1 MTDIKERGD
10 QMEEACGVFGIYAQD
25 ESINVAEAAYY
36 GLFALQHRG
45 QESAGIAVADGKG
58 IKHYRNLGLV
68 PEVFDEEI
76 LHGLT
81 GRVSIGHVRYSTFG
95 SKDVINSQPLVAR
108 CKIGMLALAHNGN
121 LVNADALRAQM
132 EDDGAIFQTS
142 VDTEVILNL
151 IARESSKGLIEAV
164 RSMMEKVRGSY
175 ALVLLAKDKLI
186 GIRDPYGIRPLC
198 LGRVGNSFVLA
209 SESCALDAVGAE
221 FVRDVQPGEIV
232 VIDAEG
238 IHSMHVKTPMRSRL
252 CLFEFVYFARPDSVI
267 DGINVYQSRVEAGKR
282 LAIDDDVEADMV
294 IGVPDSALAAA
305 MGYAQQSGIP
315 YGDGLAK
322 NRYVG
327 RTFIQPEQ
335 GMRELGVRTKLNALT
350 RNVRGK
356 RLILVDD
363 SIVRGTTS
371 RKIVEMLR
379 TAGAKEVH
387 MRISS
392 PSVLN
397 PCYFGIDTATSEEL
411 IGHSRSAEEICRFIG
426 ADSLKFLSLPDLL
439 KTVAGSGCQ
448 FCTGCFDGDYPI
460 DPETGEMHGMEA
472 AKARPGGAAA
482 RVGLPL
488 RGRAADSRGADG
500 VRAGQHE
507 RGRGAGH
514 DAGAAGAAVVGA
526 VRAVCGCAGR
536 AVRDAALHPG
546 VSGWFPFHRR
556 GEDVRGVC
564 LTPVPDGYGVSPP
577 VRGGG
582 SGAGAGAVRAGG
594 RIEGG
599 RAGGGAAV

>member
-1 MTDIKERGD
+1 MDILESITEHETTFEHIG
-10 QMEEACGVFGIYAQD
+10 EECGVVGIAASKR
-25 ESINVAEAAYY
+25 ENVAALAYY
-36 GLFALQHRG
+36 ALYALQHRG

-81 GRVSIGHVRYSTFG
+81 GRISIGHVRYSTFG
-95 SKDVINSQPLVAR
+95 SKDVINAQPLVAR

-151 IARESSKGLIEAV
+151 IARESSKGLIEAI

-371 RKIVEMLR
+371 DRIVKMLR
-379 TAGAKEVH
+379 DAGATEVH
-387 MRISS
+387 MRVSS
-392 PSVLN
+392 PPFLY
-397 PCYFGIDTATSEEL
+397 PCYFGTDVPAREQL
-411 IGHSRSAEEICRFIG
+411 IAYNRTVEDIRQVIG
-426 ADSLKFLSLPDLL
+426 ADSLAYLKLERLSDMVGGLPYC
-439 KTVAGSGCQ
+439 SGC
-448 FCTGCFDGDYPI
+448 FTGKYPLDPPTEDIRGDY
-460 DPETGEMHGMEA
+460 D
-472 AKARPGGAAA
+472 K
-482 RVGLPL
+482 
-488 RGRAADSRGADG
+488 
-500 VRAGQHE
+500 
-507 RGRGAGH
+507 
-514 DAGAAGAAVVGA
+514 
-526 VRAVCGCAGR
+526 
-536 AVRDAALHPG
+536 
-546 VSGWFPFHRR
+546 
-556 GEDVRGVC
+556 
-564 LTPVPDGYGVSPP
+564 
-577 VRGGG
+577 
-582 SGAGAGAVRAGG
+582 
-594 RIEGG
+594 
-599 RAGGGAAV
+599 

>member
-81 GRVSIGHVRYSTFG
+81 GRISIGHVRYSTFG

-142 VDTEVILNL
+142 VDTEVILSL

-198 LGRVGNSFVLA
+198 LGRVGTSFVLA

-238 IHSMHVKTPMRSRL
+238 VHSMHVKTPMRSRL

-411 IGHSRSAEEICRFIG
+411 IGHSRSVEEICRFIG

-460 DPETGEMHGMEA
+460 DPETGEMHGME
-472 AKARPGGAAA
+472 
-482 RVGLPL
+482 
-488 RGRAADSRGADG
+488 
-500 VRAGQHE
+500 E
-507 RGRGAGH
+507 EH
-514 DAGAAGAAVVGA
+514 DYV
-526 VRAVCGCAGR
+526 
-536 AVRDAALHPG
+536 
-546 VSGWFPFHRR
+546 
-556 GEDVRGVC
+556 
-564 LTPVPDGYGVSPP
+564 
-577 VRGGG
+577 
-582 SGAGAGAVRAGG
+582 
-594 RIEGG
+594 
-599 RAGGGAAV
+599 

>member
-81 GRVSIGHVRYSTFG
+81 GRISIGHVRYSTFG

-142 VDTEVILNL
+142 VDTEVILSL

-175 ALVLLAKDKLI
+175 ALVLLTKDKLI
-186 GIRDPYGIRPLC
+186 GIRDPYGIR
-198 LGRVGNSFVLA
+198 NSFVLA

-232 VIDAEG
+232 VIDADG

-411 IGHSRSAEEICRFIG
+411 IGHSRSVEEICRFIG

-460 DPETGEMHGMEA
+460 DPETGEMHGME
-472 AKARPGGAAA
+472 
-482 RVGLPL
+482 
-488 RGRAADSRGADG
+488 
-500 VRAGQHE
+500 E
-507 RGRGAGH
+507 EH
-514 DAGAAGAAVVGA
+514 DYV
-526 VRAVCGCAGR
+526 
-536 AVRDAALHPG
+536 
-546 VSGWFPFHRR
+546 
-556 GEDVRGVC
+556 
-564 LTPVPDGYGVSPP
+564 
-577 VRGGG
+577 
-582 SGAGAGAVRAGG
+582 
-594 RIEGG
+594 
-599 RAGGGAAV
+599 

>member
-81 GRVSIGHVRYSTFG
+81 GRISIGHVRYSTFG

-238 IHSMHVKTPMRSRL
+238 VHSMHVKTPMRSRL

-282 LAIDDDVEADMV
+282 LAIDDDVAV
-294 IGVPDSALAAA
+294 FGQPVAVGNPAL
-305 MGYAQQSGIP
+305 
-315 YGDGLAK
+315 L
-322 NRYVG
+322 
-327 RTFIQPEQ
+327 
-335 GMRELGVRTKLNALT
+335 
-350 RNVRGK
+350 
-356 RLILVDD
+356 
-363 SIVRGTTS
+363 
-371 RKIVEMLR
+371 
-379 TAGAKEVH
+379 
-387 MRISS
+387 
-392 PSVLN
+392 
-397 PCYFGIDTATSEEL
+397 
-411 IGHSRSAEEICRFIG
+411 G
-426 ADSLKFLSLPDLL
+426 ADPQRSR
-439 KTVAGSGCQ
+439 Q
-448 FCTGCFDGDYPI
+448 
-460 DPETGEMHGMEA
+460 
-472 AKARPGGAAA
+472 
-482 RVGLPL
+482 
-488 RGRAADSRGADG
+488 AADSG
-500 VRAGQHE
+500 
-507 RGRGAGH
+507 GRFHRPRH
-514 DAGAAGAAVVGA
+514 DEPQD
-526 VRAVCGCAGR
+526 R
-536 AVRDAALHPG
+536 RDAAH
-546 VSGWFPFHRR
+546 
-556 GEDVRGVC
+556 
-564 LTPVPDGYGVSPP
+564 
-577 VRGGG
+577 
-582 SGAGAGAVRAGG
+582 GG
-594 RIEGG
+594 REGS
-599 RAGGGAAV
+599 AHAHFLALGAEPLLFRH

>member
-10 QMEEACGVFGIYAQD
+10 RMEEACGVFGIYAQD

-81 GRVSIGHVRYSTFG
+81 GRISIGHVRYSTFG
-95 SKDVINSQPLVAR
+95 SKDVINAQPLVAR

-198 LGRVGNSFVLA
+198 LGRVGSSFVLA

-327 RTFIQPEQ
+327 RTFIQPTQ
-335 GMRELGVRTKLNALT
+335 AMRQLGIRLKLNPLPS
-350 RNVRGK
+350 VISGK
-356 RLILVDD
+356 RLVVIDD
-363 SIVRGTTS
+363 SIVRGNTS
-371 RKIVEMLR
+371 KKLIEMLR
-379 TAGAKEVH
+379 QAGATEVH
-387 MRISS
+387 MRIVS
-392 PSVLN
+392 PEVLW
-397 PCYFGIDTATSEEL
+397 PCFYGIDTDTRDQL
-411 IGHSRSAEEICRFIG
+411 IAANMTNDEMCEWMG
-426 ADSLKFLSLPDLL
+426 ADSLAFISLPGLRESLPD
-439 KTVAGSGCQ
+439 VREPS
-448 FCTGCFDGDYPI
+448 FCDACFSGDYPVKI
-460 DPETGEMHGMEA
+460 PPSTAKKSFMTKADFA
-472 AKARPGGAAA
+472 AEYARESEKAEKTQ
-482 RVGLPL
+482 VTL
-488 RGRAADSRGADG
+488 
-500 VRAGQHE
+500 
-507 RGRGAGH
+507 
-514 DAGAAGAAVVGA
+514 
-526 VRAVCGCAGR
+526 
-536 AVRDAALHPG
+536 
-546 VSGWFPFHRR
+546 
-556 GEDVRGVC
+556 
-564 LTPVPDGYGVSPP
+564 
-577 VRGGG
+577 
-582 SGAGAGAVRAGG
+582 
-594 RIEGG
+594 
-599 RAGGGAAV
+599 

>member
-1 MTDIKERGD
+1 MTEIKERGD
-10 QMEEACGVFGIYAQD
+10 RMEEACGVFGIYAQD
-25 ESINVAEAAYY
+25 EAINVAEAAYY

-81 GRVSIGHVRYSTFG
+81 GHISIGHVRYSTFG
-95 SKDVINSQPLVAR
+95 GKDVINAQPLVAR

-121 LVNADALRAQM
+121 LVNADALRSQM
-132 EDDGAIFQTS
+132 EDDGAIFQTT
-142 VDTEVILNL
+142 VDTEVILGL

-198 LGRVGNSFVLA
+198 LGRVGSSFVLA

-232 VIDAEG
+232 VID
-238 IHSMHVKTPMRSRL
+238 
-252 CLFEFVYFARPDSVI
+252 
-267 DGINVYQSRVEAGKR
+267 GINVYQSRVEAGKR
-282 LAIDDDVEADMV
+282 LAVGDDVQADMV

-411 IGHSRSAEEICRFIG
+411 IGHSRSVEEICRFIG

-460 DPETGEMHGMEA
+460 DPETGEM
-472 AKARPGGAAA
+472 K
-482 RVGLPL
+482 
-488 RGRAADSRGADG
+488 D
-500 VRAGQHE
+500 
-507 RGRGAGH
+507 
-514 DAGAAGAAVVGA
+514 
-526 VRAVCGCAGR
+526 
-536 AVRDAALHPG
+536 
-546 VSGWFPFHRR
+546 
-556 GEDVRGVC
+556 
-564 LTPVPDGYGVSPP
+564 
-577 VRGGG
+577 
-582 SGAGAGAVRAGG
+582 
-594 RIEGG
+594 IEG
-599 RAGGGAAV
+599 

>member
-45 QESAGIAVADGKG
+45 QESAGVAVADGKG

-81 GRVSIGHVRYSTFG
+81 GRISIGHVRYSTFG
-95 SKDVINSQPLVAR
+95 SKDVINAQPLVAR

-142 VDTEVILNL
+142 VDTEVILSL

-238 IHSMHVKTPMRSRL
+238 VHSMHVKTPMRSRL

-392 PSVLN
+392 PPFMH
-397 PCYFGIDTATSEEL
+397 PCYFGTDVPSNDQL
-411 IGHSRSAEEICRFIG
+411 IAAQHSTEEICKMIG
-426 ADSLKFLSLPDLL
+426 ADSLGYMEIEYLEGMAGGLPIC
-439 KTVAGSGCQ
+439 KA
-448 FCTGCFDGDYPI
+448 CFDGNYP
-460 DPETGEMHGMEA
+460 MEIPNENNLQNDFEIH
-472 AKARPGGAAA
+472 K
-482 RVGLPL
+482 
-488 RGRAADSRGADG
+488 
-500 VRAGQHE
+500 
-507 RGRGAGH
+507 
-514 DAGAAGAAVVGA
+514 
-526 VRAVCGCAGR
+526 
-536 AVRDAALHPG
+536 
-546 VSGWFPFHRR
+546 
-556 GEDVRGVC
+556 
-564 LTPVPDGYGVSPP
+564 
-577 VRGGG
+577 
-582 SGAGAGAVRAGG
+582 
-594 RIEGG
+594 I
-599 RAGGGAAV
+599 

>member
-81 GRVSIGHVRYSTFG
+81 GRISIGHVRYSTFG
-95 SKDVINSQPLVAR
+95 SKDVINAQPLVAR

-142 VDTEVILNL
+142 VDTEVILSL

-238 IHSMHVKTPMRSRL
+238 VHAMHVKTPMRSRL

-294 IGVPDSALAAA
+294 IGVPDRKYGEEAMACIILKEPGSVTEDEMFAYIKASLARHKVPKYIRFTDAFPMNAA
-305 MGYAQQSGIP
+305 GKILKYKMREDA
-315 YGDGLAK
+315 
-322 NRYVG
+322 
-327 RTFIQPEQ
+327 T
-335 GMRELGVRTKLNALT
+335 RELGL
-350 RNVRGK
+350 
-356 RLILVDD
+356 D
-363 SIVRGTTS
+363 
-371 RKIVEMLR
+371 
-379 TAGAKEVH
+379 GAA
-387 MRISS
+387 
-392 PSVLN
+392 
-397 PCYFGIDTATSEEL
+397 GIDTAKT
-411 IGHSRSAEEICRFIG
+411 AEQIR
-426 ADSLKFLSLPDLL
+426 
-439 KTVAGSGCQ
+439 
-448 FCTGCFDGDYPI
+448 
-460 DPETGEMHGMEA
+460 
-472 AKARPGGAAA
+472 
-482 RVGLPL
+482 
-488 RGRAADSRGADG
+488 
-500 VRAGQHE
+500 
-507 RGRGAGH
+507 
-514 DAGAAGAAVVGA
+514 
-526 VRAVCGCAGR
+526 
-536 AVRDAALHPG
+536 
-546 VSGWFPFHRR
+546 
-556 GEDVRGVC
+556 
-564 LTPVPDGYGVSPP
+564 
-577 VRGGG
+577 
-582 SGAGAGAVRAGG
+582 
-594 RIEGG
+594 
-599 RAGGGAAV
+599 

>member
-81 GRVSIGHVRYSTFG
+81 GRISIGHVRYSTFG

-151 IARESSKGLIEAV
+151 IARESSKGLIEAI

-327 RTFIQPEQ
+327 RTYIQPEQ
-335 GMRELGVRTKLNALT
+335 GMRPEEPGEC
-350 RNVRGK
+350 
-356 RLILVDD
+356 
-363 SIVRGTTS
+363 GT
-371 RKIVEMLR
+371 
-379 TAGAKEVH
+379 A
-387 MRISS
+387 
-392 PSVLN
+392 
-397 PCYFGIDTATSEEL
+397 
-411 IGHSRSAEEICRFIG
+411 
-426 ADSLKFLSLPDLL
+426 
-439 KTVAGSGCQ
+439 Q
-448 FCTGCFDGDYPI
+448 TGRPQ
-460 DPETGEMHGMEA
+460 
-472 AKARPGGAAA
+472 KPGG
-482 RVGLPL
+482 GQ
-488 RGRAADSRGADG
+488 
-500 VRAGQHE
+500 AGGDDRRFH
-507 RGRGAGH
+507 RPRH
-514 DAGAAGAAVVGA
+514 DEPQD
-526 VRAVCGCAGR
+526 R
-536 AVRDAALHPG
+536 RDAAH
-546 VSGWFPFHRR
+546 
-556 GEDVRGVC
+556 
-564 LTPVPDGYGVSPP
+564 
-577 VRGGG
+577 
-582 SGAGAGAVRAGG
+582 GG
-594 RIEGG
+594 REGS
-599 RAGGGAAV
+599 AHAHFFALGAEPLLFRH

>member
-76 LHGLT
+76 LRGLT
-81 GRVSIGHVRYSTFG
+81 GRISIGHVRYSTFG
-95 SKDVINSQPLVAR
+95 SKDVINAQPLVAR

-142 VDTEVILNL
+142 VDTEVILSL
-151 IARESSKGLIEAV
+151 IARESSKGLTEAV

-371 RKIVEMLR
+371 GRIVQLLR
-379 TAGAKEVH
+379 DAGAKEIH
-387 MRISS
+387 MRISA
-392 PSVLN
+392 PPFLH
-397 PCYFGIDTATSEEL
+397 PCYYGTDIDSREHL
-411 IGHSRSAEEICRFIG
+411 IACHHTVEEIGEIIG
-426 ADSLKFLSLPDLL
+426 VDSLGYLPLGNLRDLCGG
-439 KTVAGSGCQ
+439 KEYCSA
-448 FCTGCFDGDYPI
+448 CFDGDYPTSI
-460 DPETGEMHGMEA
+460 PEDTRKDQFEQKLSQRKAGE
-472 AKARPGGAAA
+472 KP
-482 RVGLPL
+482 
-488 RGRAADSRGADG
+488 
-500 VRAGQHE
+500 
-507 RGRGAGH
+507 
-514 DAGAAGAAVVGA
+514 
-526 VRAVCGCAGR
+526 
-536 AVRDAALHPG
+536 
-546 VSGWFPFHRR
+546 
-556 GEDVRGVC
+556 
-564 LTPVPDGYGVSPP
+564 
-577 VRGGG
+577 
-582 SGAGAGAVRAGG
+582 
-594 RIEGG
+594 
-599 RAGGGAAV
+599 

>member
-1 MTDIKERGD
+1 MTDIKEQGD
-10 QMEEACGVFGIYAQD
+10 RMEEACGVFGIYAQD
-25 ESINVAEAAYY
+25 EDINVAEAAYY

-45 QESAGIAVADGKG
+45 QESAGIAVADGRG
-58 IKHYRNLGLV
+58 IKQYRNLGLV

-76 LHGLT
+76 LQGLT
-81 GRVSIGHVRYSTFG
+81 GRISIGHVRYSTFG
-95 SKDVINSQPLVAR
+95 GKDVINAQPVVAR

-121 LVNADALRAQM
+121 LVNADSLRSEM
-132 EDDGAIFQTS
+132 EDNGAIFQTT

-151 IARESSKGLIEAV
+151 IARESSKGLIESIK
-164 RSMMEKVRGSY
+164 SMMNVVRGSY
-175 ALVLLAKDKLI
+175 ALVLLSKDQLI

-198 LGRVGNSFVLA
+198 LGRIGSSFVLA

-232 VIDAEG
+232 TIDKNG
-238 IHSMHVKTPMRSRL
+238 ISSTHVKKPMCSRL
-252 CLFEFVYFARPDSVI
+252 CVFEFVYFARPDSVI
-267 DGINVYQSRVEAGKR
+267 DGINVYQSRVEAGRR
-282 LAIDDDVEADMV
+282 LAMGDDVKADMV

-305 MGYAQQSGIP
+305 MGYAEARGIP

-350 RNVRGK
+350 RNVKGK
-356 RLILVDD
+356 RLVLVDD

-411 IGHSRSAEEICRFIG
+411 IGHDHSAEEICRFIG
-426 ADSLKFLSLPDLL
+426 ADSLKYLALEDLL
-439 KTVAGSGCQ
+439 KTVEGSGCQ
-448 FCTGCFDGDYPI
+448 FCAGCFDGRYPI
-460 DPETGEMHGMEA
+460 DPQTGEM
-472 AKARPGGAAA
+472 
-482 RVGLPL
+482 
-488 RGRAADSRGADG
+488 
-500 VRAGQHE
+500 
-507 RGRGAGH
+507 
-514 DAGAAGAAVVGA
+514 
-526 VRAVCGCAGR
+526 
-536 AVRDAALHPG
+536 
-546 VSGWFPFHRR
+546 
-556 GEDVRGVC
+556 
-564 LTPVPDGYGVSPP
+564 
-577 VRGGG
+577 
-582 SGAGAGAVRAGG
+582 
-594 RIEGG
+594 IEGESC
-599 RAGGGAAV
+599 

>member
-25 ESINVAEAAYY
+25 EAINVAEAAYY

-175 ALVLLAKDKLI
+175 ALVLLAN
-186 GIRDPYGIRPLC
+186 PFGIRPLC

-460 DPETGEMHGMEA
+460 DPETGEMHGME
-472 AKARPGGAAA
+472 
-482 RVGLPL
+482 
-488 RGRAADSRGADG
+488 
-500 VRAGQHE
+500 E
-507 RGRGAGH
+507 EH
-514 DAGAAGAAVVGA
+514 DYV
-526 VRAVCGCAGR
+526 
-536 AVRDAALHPG
+536 
-546 VSGWFPFHRR
+546 
-556 GEDVRGVC
+556 
-564 LTPVPDGYGVSPP
+564 
-577 VRGGG
+577 
-582 SGAGAGAVRAGG
+582 
-594 RIEGG
+594 
-599 RAGGGAAV
+599 

>member
-81 GRVSIGHVRYSTFG
+81 GRISIGHVRYSTFG
-95 SKDVINSQPLVAR
+95 SKDVINAQPLVAR

-151 IARESSKGLIEAV
+151 IARESSKGLIEAI

-221 FVRDVQPGEIV
+221 FVRDIQPGEIV

-267 DGINVYQSRVEAGKR
+267 DGINVYQSR
-282 LAIDDDVEADMV
+282 VEADMV

-411 IGHSRSAEEICRFIG
+411 IGHSRSVEEICRFIG

-460 DPETGEMHGMEA
+460 DPETGEMHGME
-472 AKARPGGAAA
+472 
-482 RVGLPL
+482 
-488 RGRAADSRGADG
+488 
-500 VRAGQHE
+500 E
-507 RGRGAGH
+507 EH
-514 DAGAAGAAVVGA
+514 DYV
-526 VRAVCGCAGR
+526 
-536 AVRDAALHPG
+536 
-546 VSGWFPFHRR
+546 
-556 GEDVRGVC
+556 
-564 LTPVPDGYGVSPP
+564 
-577 VRGGG
+577 
-582 SGAGAGAVRAGG
+582 
-594 RIEGG
+594 
-599 RAGGGAAV
+599 

>member
-81 GRVSIGHVRYSTFG
+81 GRISIGHVRYSTFG
-95 SKDVINSQPLVAR
+95 SKDVINAQPLVAR

-186 GIRDPYGIRPLC
+186 RDPYGIRPLC

-238 IHSMHVKTPMRSRL
+238 IHAMHVKTPMRSRL

-267 DGINVYQSRVEAGKR
+267 DGINVYQSR
-282 LAIDDDVEADMV
+282 VEADMV

-460 DPETGEMHGMEA
+460 DPETGEMHGME
-472 AKARPGGAAA
+472 
-482 RVGLPL
+482 
-488 RGRAADSRGADG
+488 
-500 VRAGQHE
+500 E
-507 RGRGAGH
+507 EH
-514 DAGAAGAAVVGA
+514 DYV
-526 VRAVCGCAGR
+526 
-536 AVRDAALHPG
+536 
-546 VSGWFPFHRR
+546 
-556 GEDVRGVC
+556 
-564 LTPVPDGYGVSPP
+564 
-577 VRGGG
+577 
-582 SGAGAGAVRAGG
+582 
-594 RIEGG
+594 
-599 RAGGGAAV
+599 